1 MISWL
6 TVAGWLKA
14 ILGFGLLIVVHEAGH
29 LLALKWRGYPVFAF
43 SVGFGKPLLRRRWRG
58 TEYRVGWLPLGGYV
72 LPENPDQAGRVDP
85 AVGDDPTREQPP
97 ADQFLVALAGPLAN
111 FVLAWVVFFVLIGMV
126 GMPQP
131 VPIVESV
138 LKQGPC
144 AEAGIRH
151 GDRLLAMNGVAVR
164 TWDEFVRLIQVNG
177 PRPGTLTID
186 RSGDRIDLAVTPREE
201 GPRCIVGI
209 VPAQAPA
216 TRPGWGM
223 AAGLAVSRTWT
234 EIQQVTVGLFGL
246 VLRAGG
252 GEVSGPLAII
262 DHISQAAGS
271 WLSFLTLLA
280 VLSVN
285 LGVFNLLPLP
295 PLDGVRLV
303 LAVVQACRRRP
314 LEERIL
320 LPIYQWGTAGLALL
334 FLLVTIKDLRG
345 FLF

>member
-6 TVAGWLKA
+6 TVAGWMKA
-14 ILGFGLLIVVHEAGH
+14 IVGFGLLIVVHEAGH

-58 TEYRVGWLPLGGYV
+58 TEYRLGWLPLGGYV
-72 LPENPDQAGRVDP
+72 LAEDPDRAAPDAGRDP
-85 AVGDDPTREQPP
+85 AGDQPP
-97 ADQFLVALAGPLAN
+97 ADQFLAALAGPLAN
-111 FVLAWVVFFVLIGMV
+111 FLLAWVVFFGLIGLV
-126 GMPQP
+126 GLPQP
-131 VPIVESV
+131 VPVVESV

-177 PRPGTLTID
+177 PRRGTLSID
-186 RSGDRIDLAVTPREE
+186 RAGQRLELAVTPREE

-216 TRPGWGM
+216 TPPNWGV
-223 AAGLAVSRTWT
+223 AAGLAVWRTWS
-234 EIQQVTVGLFGL
+234 EIRQVTAGLLGL
-246 VLRAGG
+246 VLAAGG

-280 VLSVN
+280 VLSIN
-285 LGVFNLLPLP
+285 LGVFNLLPVP

-320 LPIYQWGTAGLALL
+320 LPMYQWGTAGLALL